1 MERLIRKIIE
11 YSWVLSTSD
20 GLDRHHSR
28 IYDHNSSKYHNHID
42 NVNDKDGNDTKT
54 SNGNNR
60 DDGYYNIPYIIILES
75 WPYALGNTNIN
86 PINSSSLNIIDYS
99 DCYRK
104 IVKYYNVSLW
114 SYRSILWSKRHKI
127 HNQNGEFLQNNF
139 LSNNPDYNGHN
150 HHDDVDSDDHDDSD
164 DDDDDDD
171 SDYIKEVLKY
181 NWDHPYWYHHLYFS
195 DLYSSILEI
204 YFSNCYQNN
213 NYYNNDLSSG
223 HYNNDKIINYT
234 TNQLD
239 KSQNNSI
246 YHHSHHDHQKN
257 HTYHQKTNKLTKMP
271 LMLTKYNHSYI
282 CNEKIPYTLDIN
294 ADKYFNFNDYNS
306 SIVISS
312 VYSSSISDDRNDNI
326 IRGSNSDYSF
336 RNHSIKAWMMY
347 ADRPNKY
354 GFIDILDN
362 IYEDTNDN
370 NHYHINHNSY
380 DESNNDSSN
389 QAYDQYHHHQQQQ
402 HENNKP
408 LKINSMKFHFNPI
421 QNDSILMIEYLKT
434 YQNAGLFDLILCNH
448 HHKKKKNNRIYS
460 TIDTLWKDYK
470 TNLYSLNE
478 LYILNLSSKY
488 YNNCNEIIIQ
498 HNINYCND
506 KKKHN
511 MNLYDKKQHECFART
526 SQQKVKIIS
535 VKICTQN

>member
-11 YSWVLSTSD
+11 YSWVSPTT
-20 GLDRHHSR
+20 DRLNRQHSR
-28 IYDHNSSKYHNHID
+28 IYDHNSSNYHNHI
-42 NVNDKDGNDTKT
+42 NDRDGND
-54 SNGNNR
+54 R

-75 WPYALGNTNIN
+75 WPYALGNTNID

-114 SYRSILWSKRHKI
+114 SYRSILWSKRRKTHD
-127 HNQNGEFLQNNF
+127 QNGKFLRNNF
-139 LSNNPDYNGHN
+139 LSKNPDFDGHN
-150 HHDDVDSDDHDDSD
+150 YHNDDDDSDDHDVS
-164 DDDDDDD
+164 
-171 SDYIKEVLKY
+171 IKEVLKY

-213 NYYNNDLSSG
+213 NYY
-223 HYNNDKIINYT
+223 INYT
-234 TNQLD
+234 TNQSI
-239 KSQNNSI
+239 KSQNNSFH
-246 YHHSHHDHQKN
+246 YHSNHDHQNN
-257 HTYHQKTNKLTKMP
+257 HTYPYQLNKLTKMP

-294 ADKYFNFNDYNS
+294 ADKYFNFNNYNN

-312 VYSSSISDDRNDNI
+312 VNSSNNSNDN
-326 IRGSNSDYSF
+326 SDNSF

-354 GFIDILDN
+354 GFIDILGDS

-370 NHYHINHNSY
+370 NHYHENHNSY
-380 DESNNDSSN
+380 DERYNDSSN
-389 QAYDQYHHHQQQQ
+389 QAYDQYQHHQQQQ
-402 HENNKP
+402 YENNEKP
-408 LKINSMKFHFNPI
+408 LKVNGIKFHFNPI

-448 HHKKKKNNRIYS
+448 HHNKKKNNRIYS

-488 YNNCNEIIIQ
+488 YYNCNEIIIQ
-498 HNINYCND
+498 HNVNYCNN
-506 KKKHN
+506 KKKYN
-511 MNLYDKKQHECFART
+511 MNLYDNKQHECFART
-526 SQQKVKIIS
+526 RQQKVKIIS
-535 VKICTQN
+535 VKICTQNNIID